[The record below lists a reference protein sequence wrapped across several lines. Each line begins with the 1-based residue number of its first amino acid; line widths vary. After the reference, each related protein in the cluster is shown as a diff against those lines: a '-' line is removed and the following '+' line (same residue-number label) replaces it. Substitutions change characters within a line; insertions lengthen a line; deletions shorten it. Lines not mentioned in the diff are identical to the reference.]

1 MTKRTGFIWHEAYAW
16 YQLGNEAGIARP
28 DGRGVQPDRHA
39 YDPETVRRFRNLI
52 EMSGLADNLI
62 CMKPQPASEA
72 DILRVHTREHVE
84 QIRALSA
91 HVTGGEAEL
100 YMPIP
105 AGGFEIALLAAG
117 GALMAVEAVMDG
129 KIDNAYALLRPAGHH
144 STPSASR
151 GFCVFSNAAIAGR
164 YLLDTR
170 GLERIAYVDW
180 DVHHGNGTQAAF
192 YREKRALTI
201 SIHQDRCFPVD
212 DGFLH
217 QLGDGDAH
225 GTNLNIPLPPGSG
238 VDAYIAAYDRVV
250 IPALKAFRPDFI
262 VVPSGFDAGAMDPL
276 GRMMMHSEGYRVL
289 TRKLLALAD
298 ELCNGRLVFTHE
310 GGYSRWAVPF
320 YGLAVMEEIS
330 GRKTDIADPFL
341 GWHQALGGQE
351 LMPHQEAVI
360 DTAARNVQHVP
371 RRV

>member
-1 MTKRTGFIWHEAYAW
+1 MTRKTAFIWHEAYAW
-16 YQLGNEAGIARP
+16 YQLGIEAGLVRP
-28 DGRGVQPDRHA
+28 DGRGIQPDRHA

-52 EMSGLADNLI
+52 EMSGLADLLV
-62 CMKPQPASEA
+62 CLKPVPASEA
-72 DILRVHTREHVE
+72 DLLRVHTPGHVE

-91 HVTGGEAEL
+91 HVTGGEAEPF
-100 YMPIP
+100 MPIP

-117 GALMAVEAVMDG
+117 GALMAVDAVMDG
-129 KIDNAYALLRPAGHH
+129 KVDNAYALLRPAGHH
-144 STPSASR
+144 STPTASR

-164 YLLDTR
+164 HLMDTR

-212 DGFLH
+212 DGFID
-217 QLGDGDAH
+217 QLGEGDAY
-225 GTNLNIPLPPGSG
+225 GTNLNVPLPPGSG
-238 VDAYIAAYDRVV
+238 VEAYIATYDRVV
-250 IPALKAFRPDFI
+250 IPALQAFKPDI
-262 VVPSGFDAGAMDPL
+262 IIVPSGFDAGAMDPL
-276 GRMMMHSEGYRVL
+276 GRMLMHSDGYRAL

-298 ELCNGRLVFTHE
+298 ELCGGRLVFTHE

-330 GRKTDIADPFL
+330 GCKTDITDPFL
-341 GWHQALGGQE
+341 EWHTALGGQE
-351 LMPHQEAVI
+351 LMPHQAAVI
-360 DTAARNVQHVP
+360 DAAARNVRHVP
-371 RRV
+371 RRA

>member
-1 MTKRTGFIWHEAYAW
+1 MPRRTGFIWHEAYAW
-16 YQLGNEAGIARP
+16 YQLGNEAGLVRP

-52 EMSGLADNLI
+52 EMSGLAEYLVCI
-62 CMKPQPASEA
+62 KPKPASEA
-72 DILRVHTREHVE
+72 DILRVHTRQHLE

-91 HVTGGEAEL
+91 NVTGGEAEL
-100 YMPIP
+100 FMPVP

-117 GALMAVEAVMDG
+117 GALAAVDAVMDG
-129 KIDNAYALLRPAGHH
+129 KVDNAYALLRPAGHH

-164 YLLDTR
+164 YLLDSR
-170 GLERIAYVDW
+170 GLGRIAYVDW

-192 YREKRALTI
+192 YGEKRALTI
-201 SIHQDRCFPVD
+201 SIHQDRCFPID
-212 DGFLH
+212 DGFLQ
-217 QLGDGDAH
+217 QLGEGDAV

-238 VDAYIAAYDRVV
+238 ADAYIAAYDRVI
-250 IPALKAFRPDFI
+250 IPALKAYRPDFI
-262 VVPSGFDAGAMDPL
+262 IVPSGFDAGAMDPL

-289 TRKLLALAD
+289 TRKLLAVAD
-298 ELCNGRLVFTHE
+298 ELCDGRMVFTHE

-320 YGLAVMEEIS
+320 YGLAVMEEMS
-330 GRKTDIADPFL
+330 GRRTNVADPFL
-341 GWHQALGGQE
+341 EWHHALGGQE

-360 DTAARNVQHVP
+360 NAAAANVGQVP
-371 RRV
+371 RH